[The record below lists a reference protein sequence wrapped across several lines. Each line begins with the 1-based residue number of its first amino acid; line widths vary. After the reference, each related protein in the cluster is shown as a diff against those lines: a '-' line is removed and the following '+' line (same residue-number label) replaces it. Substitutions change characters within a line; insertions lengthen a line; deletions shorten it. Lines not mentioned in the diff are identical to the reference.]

1 MAAKYIY
8 KTQVLSTLINC
19 THLLVLSTRWKMYF
33 GKYSLEYLAIIKN
46 ILKNETYQYM
56 HLNREVSWT
65 ENLMFSVV
73 SVHSPPSKSTNTETN
88 IRENL

>member
-33 GKYSLEYLAIIKN
+33 GKYSFEYLGIIEN
-46 ILKNETYQYM
+46 IL
-56 HLNREVSWT
+56 
-65 ENLMFSVV
+65 
-73 SVHSPPSKSTNTETN
+73 
-88 IRENL
+88 